1 VKDRVL
7 TDIGAGTPLVDWA
20 TINWKPIHKRVRNL
34 RQRIYR
40 ATQQQQWN
48 RVRSLMK
55 LMLRSYANLLLAI
68 RRVTQD
74 NQGKKTPGI
83 DRQVAL
89 TPTARSKLIHQM
101 QEYRPWQV
109 QPTKRV
115 YIPKANG
122 KQRPLG
128 IPCLIDRIAQALVKN
143 ALEPSWEARFE
154 AHSYGFRPGRSVH
167 DAISQN
173 WMCLKSDRPNYWVL
187 DADIQ
192 GAFDHINHEFLLQ
205 LIGDVPGKTLIKQWL
220 KAGYVE
226 RNQFHSTPEGTPQGG
241 IVSPLLLNIALH
253 GMETL
258 LEPFQ
263 RHRHRTIRRGPK
275 TGQQLQITEPRYRV
289 IRYAD
294 DFVVIAAT
302 REEVEA
308 AVPILNQ
315 WLAERGLQLHPEKT
329 KVVHIDEGFD
339 FLGFTVRRFKGKCLI
354 KPEKGKV
361 FAFLQRIR
369 HWLKQHPSMSQEGVI
384 RLLNPILKGWS
395 NYYRHGVSKQ
405 AFGYI
410 DHQIWLALWRW
421 SLNRHP
427 NKGKAWVARK
437 YFHTVNNQK
446 WAFAI
451 PATSRTG
458 QRIMLSLHRMGNVPI
473 QRHVQVKGTASPDD
487 PQLIDYWQ
495 KRKTRYG
502 KSYWD
507 KSSKLYRVART
518 QNWHCPNCGE
528 HLFNGEELHLHHV
541 IPIQQGGTDQENN
554 LLWLHKPCHLQ
565 THMSKKQSGMHK
577 A

>member
-1 VKDRVL
+1 MKDRVL
-7 TDIGAGTPLVDWA
+7 TDIGAGTPLVNWA
-20 TINWKPIHKRVRNL
+20 TIDWKPQVYKRVRNL

-40 ATQQQQWN
+40 ATQEQQWN

-109 QPTKRV
+109 QPTRRV

-167 DAISQN
+167 DAINQG
-173 WMCLKSDRPNYWVL
+173 WICLKSDRPNYWVL

-226 RNQFHSTPEGTPQGG
+226 RNQFHSTEEGTPQGG

-258 LEPFQ
+258 LGTFQ
-263 RHRHRTIRRGPK
+263 RHRHHTICRGPK
-275 TGQQLQITEPRYRV
+275 MGKPIQLTEPRYRV

-294 DFVVIAAT
+294 DFVGAT
-302 REEVEA
+302 RC
-308 AVPILNQ
+308 
-315 WLAERGLQLHPEKT
+315 R
-329 KVVHIDEGFD
+329 
-339 FLGFTVRRFKGKCLI
+339 
-354 KPEKGKV
+354 
-361 FAFLQRIR
+361 
-369 HWLKQHPSMSQEGVI
+369 
-384 RLLNPILKGWS
+384 
-395 NYYRHGVSKQ
+395 
-405 AFGYI
+405 
-410 DHQIWLALWRW
+410 
-421 SLNRHP
+421 
-427 NKGKAWVARK
+427 
-437 YFHTVNNQK
+437 
-446 WAFAI
+446 
-451 PATSRTG
+451 
-458 QRIMLSLHRMGNVPI
+458 ML
-473 QRHVQVKGTASPDD
+473 
-487 PQLIDYWQ
+487 
-495 KRKTRYG
+495 
-502 KSYWD
+502 
-507 KSSKLYRVART
+507 
-518 QNWHCPNCGE
+518 
-528 HLFNGEELHLHHV
+528 
-541 IPIQQGGTDQENN
+541 
-554 LLWLHKPCHLQ
+554 
-565 THMSKKQSGMHK
+565 
-577 A
+577 